1 MNPRIAR
8 NVRGA
13 APARRGASPAPLAAL
28 AALAAVLLSLAA
40 AAGAVDIAS
49 STRPIARIWR
59 GHVRSAQADAYQK
72 YLDDEGI
79 RKLRKIPGNA
89 GAQMFRRDEGKTTE
103 FVVISYWKTAADIKN
118 FTGPDWEKV
127 HALPDDPKYL
137 VGPAATVTHYEV
149 IEDK

>member
-1 MNPRIAR
+1 MNPRIGR
-8 NVRGA
+8 NVLGASPARRGA
-13 APARRGASPAPLAAL
+13 APAPL

-40 AAGAVDIAS
+40 AAGAADIAS

-89 GAQMFRRDEGKTTE
+89 GAQMFCRDEGKTTE